1 MLRKNII
8 SLRKIWQK
16 KNLLIDAFTSLNL
29 SKLKPTV
36 KAKTIILSMNTMKK
50 GIELT
55 QTAIKTAEVLMP
67 AKEAIS
73 VKIQR
78 IRREVLFQKYE
89 VYLYVL
95 NQY

>member
-1 MLRKNII
+1 MRKNII